1 MSGFSNLYPITKT
14 RNVID
19 NNGQSLTEI
28 LAGLQVDSGL
38 IENATGDSKNIK
50 GEYIK
55 LPTGFF
61 VFYYPRIELEIVG
74 QPLYH
79 RGTVHFPFEVD
90 EDKYAVNIT
99 LETGDVSQ
107 ADIHSVYV
115 RNRYNDRVQISS
127 INEKEQNEKDTI
139 TCSVIIVGRV

>member
-1 MSGFSNLYPITKT
+1 MAKFSNLYPVTKT

-19 NNGQSLTEI
+19 NDGKTLSEI
-28 LAGLQVDSGL
+28 ISGLQFDSGL
-38 IENATGDSKNIK
+38 IENATGDSNNIK

-61 VFYYPRIELEIVG
+61 VFYYPKIELKIIG

-79 RGTVHFPFEVD
+79 RATVNFPFDVD
-90 EDKYAVNIT
+90 ADNYAVNIT

-107 ADIHSVYV
+107 SDIHSVYI
-115 RNRYNDRVQISS
+115 RNRYNDGVQISS
-127 INEKEQNEKDTI
+127 INKVEQNERDTI
-139 TCSVIIVGRV
+139 ACSVIVVGRV

>member
-1 MSGFSNLYPITKT
+1 MAKFSNLYPITKT

-19 NNGQSLTEI
+19 NDGKTLSEI
-28 LAGLQVDSGL
+28 ISGLQFDSGL
-38 IENATGDSKNIK
+38 IENATGDSNNIK

-61 VFYYPRIELEIVG
+61 VFYYPKIELKIIE

-79 RGTVHFPFEVD
+79 RATVNFPFDVD
-90 EDKYAVNIT
+90 ADKYAVNIT

-107 ADIHSVYV
+107 SDIHSVYI
-115 RNRYNDRVQISS
+115 RNRYNDGVQISS
-127 INEKEQNEKDTI
+127 INKVEQNERDTI
-139 TCSVIIVGRV
+139 TCSVVVVGRV